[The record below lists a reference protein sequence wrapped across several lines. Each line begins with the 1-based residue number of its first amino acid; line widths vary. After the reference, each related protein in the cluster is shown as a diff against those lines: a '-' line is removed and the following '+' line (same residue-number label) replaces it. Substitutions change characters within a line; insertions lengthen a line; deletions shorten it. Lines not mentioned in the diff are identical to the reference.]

1 VCGDYESTP
10 LIRFLSPISPLNLK
24 FLISPPKHLHHEQ
37 PKLNKMASPI
47 QRTITRL
54 ISHYPWTTT
63 PLIVGAPMKV
73 IAGPKLAVAVS
84 NAEGIGFLGPGA
96 SPLDLEASLQE
107 ASSLISSS
115 PSLSKVSKDDGMLPI
130 GVGFQTWAGDM
141 SVASEVL
148 EKFKPRAV
156 WLFAPRHG
164 QAELDEWA
172 KRIREVSRETKI
184 WIQVP
189 SVADAMGTMKSEQK
203 PDVLVVQGADAGGH
217 SRSKGAGIITLLP
230 EVHDAVNG
238 GVEIERQV
246 PLIAA
251 GGIIEER
258 GAAAAMV
265 LGAAG
270 VAMGTRFLASR
281 EATINRGYQRHVVD
295 ASDGGQNTIR
305 TQLYNWLRGERNWP
319 GGWDARGLIN
329 ESWRDHEKAVEFE
342 RNKELYTE
350 AARQGEAG
358 WGEDGRMAT
367 YAGTGI
373 GLVKE
378 VKGAGEIVDEV
389 RDGLRKVF
397 EL

>member
-1 VCGDYESTP
+1 
-10 LIRFLSPISPLNLK
+10 
-24 FLISPPKHLHHEQ
+24 
-37 PKLNKMASPI
+37 MAPPI
-47 QRTITRL
+47 QQTITRL
-54 ISHYPWTTT
+54 ISHYPWTTS
-63 PLIVGAPMKV
+63 PLIIGAPMKV

-84 NAEGIGFLGPGA
+84 SAGGLGFIGPGA
-96 SPLDLEASLQE
+96 SPSDLSPSLQE
-107 ASSLISSS
+107 ASNLISSS
-115 PSLSKVSKDDGMLPI
+115 PSLSKIAKEEGLLPI
-130 GVGFQTWAGDM
+130 GVGFQTWAGDL
-141 SVASEVL
+141 SVASQVL
-148 EKFKPRAV
+148 EKFKPSAV

-164 QAELDEWA
+164 QKELDEWT
-172 KRIREVSRETKI
+172 KGIRSVSKGTKI

-189 SVADAMGTMKSEQK
+189 SVGDAVAAAESEER

-230 EVHDAVNG
+230 EAYDAVNG
-238 GVEIERQV
+238 GVESEKQI

-281 EATINRGYQRHVVD
+281 EATINRGYQKHVVE
-295 ASDGGQNTIR
+295 AGDGGQKTVR

-319 GGWDARGLIN
+319 AGWDARGLAN
-329 ESWRDHEKAVEFE
+329 ESWRDHEEGVEFDK
-342 RNKELYTE
+342 NQELYAE
-350 AARQGEAG
+350 AAKKGEEG
-358 WGEDGRMAT
+358 WGERGRMAT

-373 GLVKE
+373 GLVRE
-378 VKGAGEIVDEV
+378 VKGAGEIVAEV
-389 RDGLRKVF
+389 RDGIRKVIRASN

>member
-1 VCGDYESTP
+1 
-10 LIRFLSPISPLNLK
+10 
-24 FLISPPKHLHHEQ
+24 
-37 PKLNKMASPI
+37 MAYPI
-47 QRTITRL
+47 QQTITKL

-63 PLIVGAPMKV
+63 PFIVGAPMKI

-84 NAEGIGFLGPGA
+84 AAGGLGFIGPGA
-96 SPLDLEASLQE
+96 SPSDLSPTLQE
-107 ASSLISSS
+107 AASLISST
-115 PSLSKVSKDDGMLPI
+115 PSLSKFAKDGGLLPI
-130 GVGFQTWAGDM
+130 GVGFQTWAGDLG
-141 SVASEVL
+141 VASQIL
-148 EKFKPRAV
+148 EKFKPSAV

-164 QAELDEWA
+164 QKELGEWTA
-172 KRIREVSRETKI
+172 RIRSVSQGTKI

-189 SVADAMGTMKSEQK
+189 SVGDAVAAAESVER

-230 EVHDAVNG
+230 EVYDAVNG
-238 GVEIERQV
+238 ELEIARQI

-270 VAMGTRFLASR
+270 MAMGTRFLASR

-295 ASDGGQNTIR
+295 AGDGGQNTVR

-319 GGWDARGLIN
+319 AGWDARGLAN
-329 ESWRDHEKAVEFE
+329 GSWMDHEKGVDFE
-342 RNKELYTE
+342 KNQELYAE
-350 AARQGEAG
+350 AAKKGEDG
-358 WGEDGRMAT
+358 WGERGRMAT

-373 GLVKE
+373 GLVRE
-378 VKGAGEIVDEV
+378 VKGAGEIVAEV
-389 RDGLRKVF
+389 RDGIRKVIRASN
-397 EL
+397 